1 MLQFVLAGGRV
12 NSRGARG
19 ALRVGGRKRRWGAG
33 LARLVHIF
41 HPQVAAD
48 VSRRHLGRAK
58 NAPTDVGGYALSA
71 NRAGYNRS
79 RLVAAL
85 VPLAL
90 AFGAL
95 AQPLDLQLRS
105 LKETK
110 PGSDQWQVIE
120 VRTNWAPG
128 ATAVVICDMW
138 DQHWCKGAT
147 ARVAEMAP
155 HMNQTI
161 AALRARGVLI
171 IHCPSETLKFYE
183 GTPGRKLAQAA
194 PPASAQAPLKG
205 WSGLAPAREPPLP
218 IDDSDDGCDDNP
230 RCATGHPWQRQI
242 ATIEIKDGDAI
253 TDNTEAYNLMRQRGI
268 TNVIIMG
275 VHQNMCVLGRPFSI
289 RRMVR
294 QGQNVTLVRDLTDSM
309 YNSRR
314 KPGVDHFTGNDLV
327 TWHIEKYWCPTI
339 TSDQLLGGQRF
350 RFAADTRPERE
361 FHNFVKLPRSDG
373 HWRQVQSYVEATPH
387 PDYSQAS
394 EAAREA
400 FRDLKFGVRIHW
412 GVYAKLGVDAS
423 WPFLKMSNE
432 KRQAYQQLYQ
442 QFNPTGF
449 DADEWMRF
457 FKTNGL
463 RVFAFTSKHHDG
475 FSLFD
480 TKTRVQRRVNWLAA
494 GGPQIEEC
502 DVAYDIMEGPFKR
515 DIVRELT
522 DAARRH
528 GIKIDLYFSHP
539 DWYDADFRPFADHPL
554 HDRVSRTE
562 HPEQWQHFV
571 ERHRQQLTELLTNYG
586 KLDLMCLDQ
595 YFDETAWPDLR
606 ETMKTIRK
614 LQPDVMF
621 RCRGIGNYGDY
632 YTPEGFVPSAKENT
646 LMPWMVIYPLA
657 GIWSYQPYA
666 GAYKGGAWIV
676 TNLVD
681 AVAKGGNFMVGIG
694 PDANGK
700 FHPKAVEA
708 IGYAGAWLR
717 VNGEA
722 IYDTR
727 PREGTDW
734 KEGNDLRY
742 TRSKDSRVVYAISL
756 KWPGQELHLQ
766 RVQPRADSTVR
777 MLGVEQPLQW
787 RADGTGVIVSLPDS
801 LQDPAKRPCQQAYA
815 FKFSM

>member
-423 WPFLKMSNE
+423 WPFL
-432 KRQAYQQLYQ
+432 
-442 QFNPTGF
+442 
-449 DADEWMRF
+449 
-457 FKTNGL
+457 
-463 RVFAFTSKHHDG
+463 
-475 FSLFD
+475 
-480 TKTRVQRRVNWLAA
+480 
-494 GGPQIEEC
+494 
-502 DVAYDIMEGPFKR
+502 
-515 DIVRELT
+515 
-522 DAARRH
+522 
-528 GIKIDLYFSHP
+528 
-539 DWYDADFRPFADHPL
+539 
-554 HDRVSRTE
+554 
-562 HPEQWQHFV
+562 
-571 ERHRQQLTELLTNYG
+571 
-586 KLDLMCLDQ
+586 
-595 YFDETAWPDLR
+595 
-606 ETMKTIRK
+606 
-614 LQPDVMF
+614 
-621 RCRGIGNYGDY
+621 
-632 YTPEGFVPSAKENT
+632 
-646 LMPWMVIYPLA
+646 
-657 GIWSYQPYA
+657 
-666 GAYKGGAWIV
+666 
-676 TNLVD
+676 
-681 AVAKGGNFMVGIG
+681 
-694 PDANGK
+694 
-700 FHPKAVEA
+700 
-708 IGYAGAWLR
+708 
-717 VNGEA
+717 
-722 IYDTR
+722 
-727 PREGTDW
+727 
-734 KEGNDLRY
+734 
-742 TRSKDSRVVYAISL
+742 
-756 KWPGQELHLQ
+756 
-766 RVQPRADSTVR
+766 
-777 MLGVEQPLQW
+777 
-787 RADGTGVIVSLPDS
+787 
-801 LQDPAKRPCQQAYA
+801 
-815 FKFSM
+815 